1 MFSNI
6 NRIQAKLT
14 REGKARIADIT
25 SPASTLQRNYGV
37 IKVATIRRFPV
48 RFKGTAMR
56 NYTKEH
62 KALYMEKAAR
72 QEEKESAEKKD
83 KKSKKSRRVI
93 VPRPTLANVDLVEYE
108 RWLADITSENADKFQ
123 RTKNNGTRSEVERMN
138 TMVSEYFTAIRML
151 RIALVKIRQ
160 NTKIEFK

>member
-1 MFSNI
+1 M
-6 NRIQAKLT
+6 
-14 REGKARIADIT
+14 
-25 SPASTLQRNYGV
+25 
-37 IKVATIRRFPV
+37 
-48 RFKGTAMR
+48 
-56 NYTKEH
+56 
-62 KALYMEKAAR
+62 
-72 QEEKESAEKKD
+72 
-83 KKSKKSRRVI
+83 
-93 VPRPTLANVDLVEYE
+93 PRPTLANVDLVEYE